1 MEVMRMRGRRRAP
14 AVILAIGLATGLT
27 ACGDGDDQG
36 AGPSDPPATSP
47 STVDSSETSPSS
59 PTTDVAPPGPLVK
72 DKHVS
77 FRLPGDL
84 EWYFDGKLVASAY
97 DADLNPYDVEATVVP
112 LQAGDDVKDLD
123 SDYAASVRT
132 LGVDAPLKRGENR
145 ALDGV
150 EGWTAETIDNGQLVV
165 VFGTRHNGVSFHV
178 LFSFFGKGPSSRAW
192 IEATLASLQ
201 WK

>member
-1 MEVMRMRGRRRAP
+1 MRVHGRRWAP

-27 ACGDGDDQG
+27 ACGDGDDKG
-36 AGPSDPPATSP
+36 AGPSDPSATSP

-72 DKHVS
+72 DAHVS

-112 LQAGDDVKDLD
+112 LKAGDNVTDLD
-123 SDYAASVRT
+123 SDYEASVRS
-132 LGVDAPLKRGENR
+132 LEVDSPLKRGENR
-145 ALDGV
+145 VLDGV
-150 EGWTAETIDNGQLVV
+150 EGWTAETIDNGQLVH

-178 LFSFFGKGPSSRAW
+178 LFSFFGKDPNSRAW

>member
-1 MEVMRMRGRRRAP
+1 MRMKPVRLTAT
-14 AVILAIGLATGLT
+14 AVLLISLASGLAG
-27 ACGDGDDQG
+27 CGDGDDQG

-112 LQAGDDVKDLD
+112 LTAGDDVKDLD

-132 LGVDAPLKRGENR
+132 LDVDAPLKRGENR
-145 ALDGV
+145 VLDGV